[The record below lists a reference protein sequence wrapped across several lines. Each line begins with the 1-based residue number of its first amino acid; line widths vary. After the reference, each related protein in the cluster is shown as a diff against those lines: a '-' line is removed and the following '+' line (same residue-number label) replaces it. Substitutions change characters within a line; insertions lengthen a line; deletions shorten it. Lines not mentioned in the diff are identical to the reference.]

1 MVAILPVDF
10 RGDLVLSRR
19 LARQIAFQTL
29 FQIDLSKSDME
40 SALAQRLAEG
50 TLSPE
55 NEEYVKTVV
64 RGVHQQIS
72 ALDSQISTIS
82 KAWEV
87 HRLGFIDRS
96 ILRLAIYEIVFMD
109 EIPVGVAVNEAVE
122 LAKEFGDDESPRF
135 INGLLGTV
143 VRDGDFQ

>member
-1 MVAILPVDF
+1 M
-10 RGDLVLSRR
+10 SRR

-29 FQIDLSKSDME
+29 FQIDLSKINLE
-40 SALAQRLAEG
+40 TALMQRLDDVALNAE
-50 TLSPE
+50 
-55 NEEYVKTVV
+55 NRNYVEQVV
-64 RGVHQQIS
+64 RGVHQHIAAIDAQIGS
-72 ALDSQISTIS
+72 IS

-109 EIPVGVAVNEAVE
+109 DIPAGVAVNEAVE
-122 LAKEFGDDESPRF
+122 LAKEFGDEDSPRF
-135 INGLLGTV
+135 VNGLLGTV

>member
-1 MVAILPVDF
+1 M
-10 RGDLVLSRR
+10 SRR
-19 LARQIAFQTL
+19 LARQVAFQTL
-29 FQIDLSKSDME
+29 FQIDLSKSDLE
-40 SALAQRLAEG
+40 SALAQRLHDVA
-50 TLSPE
+50 LSPE
-55 NEEYVKTVV
+55 NEKYVKTVV

-72 ALDSQISTIS
+72 AIDAQISMIS

-96 ILRLAIYEIVFMD
+96 ILRMAIYEVVFMD

-122 LAKEFGDDESPRF
+122 LAKEFGDDESPKF

-143 VRDGDFQ
+143 VRDGDFR

>member
-1 MVAILPVDF
+1 M
-10 RGDLVLSRR
+10 SRR
-19 LARQIAFQTL
+19 LARQVAFQTL
-29 FQIDLSKSDME
+29 FQIDLSKSDVEAALEQRLDE
-40 SALAQRLAEG
+40 SA
-50 TLSPE
+50 LSPE
-55 NEEYVKTVV
+55 NQAYVAAIV
-64 RGVHQQIS
+64 RGVNGQLP
-72 ALDSQISTIS
+72 ALDAQITAIS

-135 INGLLGTV
+135 VNGLLGTV
-143 VRDGDFQ
+143 VRDGGFR